1 MMQRFAASLRHRQ
14 AGWRVYLGTTAVG
27 AAFLLIAGEIASA
40 RTLLGIPGSGVTLIV
55 ISAAVLAGPV
65 IGIEVALSLAVL
77 FWAVIADFGAAS
89 QPFGVIIGSLI
100 WLLAARLTGTVA
112 DVMRTA
118 TAERDE
124 LREQRQLYEL
134 LEAGLLPG
142 KPFSDPGLGVVT
154 RYIPSEQR
162 LHLGGD
168 FLDVRRTS
176 ENEIAFI
183 VGDVAGHGPT
193 AAALSAT
200 LRAVWQGLILSGAAP
215 ELIVRSLNEVV
226 CTEATDDCP
235 FVTAVLGWLD
245 LKRDRLSYLYAGHP
259 PVLLINEEARL
270 LPQTPHLPFGLEPD
284 IAPTFHRVSLGA
296 PCTVFAYT
304 DGLVDARARR
314 ESGVPAESWLLERIG
329 ASRGC
334 LGERDLD
341 ALIAE
346 ATGSSQDPTD
356 DIAVLALCVP
366 DRGAPRPSAAAHSSV
381 RGSE

>member
-1 MMQRFAASLRHRQ
+1 
-14 AGWRVYLGTTAVG
+14 
-27 AAFLLIAGEIASA
+27 
-40 RTLLGIPGSGVTLIV
+40 
-55 ISAAVLAGPV
+55 
-65 IGIEVALSLAVL
+65 
-77 FWAVIADFGAAS
+77 
-89 QPFGVIIGSLI
+89 
-100 WLLAARLTGTVA
+100 
-112 DVMRTA
+112 MRTA

-134 LEAGLLPG
+134 LEAGPLPG

-270 LPQTPHLPFGLEPD
+270 LRDSPSAVRPRARHRSDVTPSQLGRALHGLCL
-284 IAPTFHRVSLGA
+284 HRRLGRR
-296 PCTVFAYT
+296 
-304 DGLVDARARR
+304 ARASRERR
-314 ESGVPAESWLLERIG
+314 SSRELAAG
-329 ASRGC
+329 ADRPSRGC
-334 LGERDLD
+334 LGE
-341 ALIAE
+341 
-346 ATGSSQDPTD
+346 TSM
-356 DIAVLALCVP
+356 
-366 DRGAPRPSAAAHSSV
+366 H
-381 RGSE
+381 